1 MEAAIPFTN
10 ACMYARADRMADT
23 MDKPSDT
30 LPPSLLIRMLMVST
44 PPSIAAMSNATWL
57 PGMSCPMTP

>member
-1 MEAAIPFTN
+1 
-10 ACMYARADRMADT
+10 MADT

-44 PPSIAAMSNATWL
+44 LPSIAAMSNATWL